1 MGMNVFYFLNQNFS
15 FNLIGLTQIIIDAQ
29 HQQTPMQEKLQLYY
43 SKQDAKM
50 GHRSFG
56 FDVMDQSLPRAA
68 NIIHQ
73 SFSWKINKLWHN
85 LFKVPNNMKCKD
97 SKKNSDVN
105 QRTRHK

>member
-1 MGMNVFYFLNQNFS
+1 MGMNVFYFLNRNFS

-68 NIIHQ
+68 NVIHQ
-73 SFSWKINKLWHN
+73 SF
-85 LFKVPNNMKCKD
+85 PRQMKCYTPVFAK
-97 SKKNSDVN
+97 
-105 QRTRHK
+105 QERLLLCL